1 MSAIPLRVDGSPFR
15 EKDGEEK
22 EEKKA
27 EEMEMHTLGV
37 EVGGMQLEE
46 EIEEEP
52 VETCFKGFTCV
63 FAADL
68 QELEKSD
75 EWRDFR
81 DHMAGR
87 QWRLCRLVDARPVQ
101 EKWREPLGP
110 GSVKVR
116 RVDRAAREVG
126 GARKPCPTH
135 AVRACPAEAGSGT
148 PLRSSLARAAP
159 TPSLGRGQAASQGRC
174 SGAETD

>member
-46 EIEEEP
+46 EIEEP
-52 VETCFKGFTCV
+52 VETCSEGFTCV
-63 FAADL
+63 CAADL
-68 QELEKSD
+68 QEDEKSD
-75 EWRDFR
+75 KWR

-87 QWRLCRLVDARPVQ
+87 
-101 EKWREPLGP
+101 
-110 GSVKVR
+110 
-116 RVDRAAREVG
+116 
-126 GARKPCPTH
+126 
-135 AVRACPAEAGSGT
+135 
-148 PLRSSLARAAP
+148 
-159 TPSLGRGQAASQGRC
+159 
-174 SGAETD
+174 